1 MTSIGVVDTTVA
13 TSTKTNDRLLWL
25 DGLRGLIMVIMAID
39 HASYFV
45 AKVHW
50 GEFWGLALPEYGTGA
65 AFLTRFITHICAPGF
80 FFVMGI
86 GMMLF
91 ANGRYH
97 SGWSTGRVARH
108 FAIRGVLLILFQNIL
123 ENPTWLIGDLLNPIH
138 IGDPPGGGSSVVI
151 HLGVL
156 FSLGASLI
164 IWGFLLRANLAVTL
178 IISFLAIIIPQIFVP
193 TLTSTTVL
201 YSPLLLL
208 TTLPAHTNALQVY
221 YPILPWLGLAGIG
234 VAFGKLLLRD
244 AERAYKTAL
253 LTGIISLVL
262 FVVLRLTGGFGNFHP
277 PQNDTWISF
286 LSVTKYPPSLTYIFL
301 MLGTLL
307 LLVYLFSRADGWLE
321 HWGKPLLVFGRVPLF
336 FYIVHLY
343 LYLIIGLVFPSG
355 TGTFMIYVTWLIGLV
370 ILYPLCLWYGRFK
383 QSKAPDSIWR
393 FF

>member
-1 MTSIGVVDTTVA
+1 MTSIGFVNKEVPTT
-13 TSTKTNDRLLWL
+13 TKTNDRLLWL
-25 DGLRGLIMVIMAID
+25 DGLRGLIMVLMAID

-50 GEFWGLALPEYGTGA
+50 GEFWGLPIPDYGTGA
-65 AFLTRFITHICAPGF
+65 AFLTRFVTHICAPGF

-91 ANGRYH
+91 ANGRYNL
-97 SGWSTGRVARH
+97 GWSNGRVARH
-108 FAIRGVLLILFQNIL
+108 FAIRGALLILFQNIL
-123 ENPTWLIGDLLNPIH
+123 ENPTWLIGDLLNPVN
-138 IGDPPGGGSSVVI
+138 IGDPPGGGSSVII

-164 IWGFLLRANLAVTL
+164 IWGLLLRANLTVTL
-178 IISFLAIIIPQIFVP
+178 IISFVAIIIPQIFVP
-193 TLTSTTVL
+193 TLTSTSTL

-208 TTLPAHTNALQVY
+208 TTLPAHTNILQVY
-221 YPILPWLGLAGIG
+221 YPILPWLGMAGIG

-253 LTGIISLVL
+253 FTGIIALIL
-262 FVVLRLTGGFGNFHP
+262 FVVLRLLGGFGNFHP

-286 LSVTKYPPSLTYIFL
+286 LSVTKYPPSLTYILL
-301 MLGTLL
+301 MMGTLL
-307 LLVYLFSRADGWLE
+307 LLVYLFAHADAWLGR
-321 HWGKPLLVFGRVPLF
+321 WGKPLLIFGKVPLF

-343 LYLIIGLVFPSG
+343 LYLIIGLLFPSG
-355 TGTFMIYVTWLIGLV
+355 TGTLMIYVTWLLGLV
-370 ILYPLCLWYGRFK
+370 ILYPLCLWYGHFK